1 MFSLSQKNR
10 TLYSKSYTPWVRSV
24 LALSYSAPCWS
35 ATETSSTPR
44 PHNSRI
50 LAAPA
55 FQKDSPPPSFS
66 CST

>member
-35 ATETSSTPR
+35 ATE
-44 PHNSRI
+44 N
-50 LAAPA
+50 L
-55 FQKDSPPPSFS
+55 QYPPPP
-66 CST
+66 